1 MFSSLFYSLSRYI
14 VELVEYLIEVKREGN
29 KEIQHVN
36 RRYSDF
42 EWLYKEFDNKYI
54 GIIVPPLPEKNP
66 LLKLNVDMRARK
78 QLFEDRLLSLKE
90 FLRKVISHP
99 KLRFTSELKAFLSDS
114 EEVNKHM
121 MFLIGV

>member
-1 MFSSLFYSLSRYI
+1 M
-14 VELVEYLIEVKREGN
+14 EYLIEVKREGN
-29 KEIQHVN
+29 KEIQHVS

-54 GIIVPPLPEKNP
+54 GIIVPPLPEKNA
-66 LLKLNVDMRARK
+66 LLKLNLHNIEIAIRT

-90 FLRKVISHP
+90 FLMKVISHP

-114 EEVNKHM
+114 EEVNM
-121 MFLIGV
+121 LFIEFE